1 MHRMTGAEI
10 IVGLLERQGVRA
22 LSGIPGGMNLPL
34 YDALSQSQMIR
45 HILAR
50 HEQGAGFIAQGM
62 ARISGRPEVC
72 LATSGPGA
80 TNILTAVADA
90 KLDSVPM
97 VCITGQVPL
106 GMIGTDA
113 FQEVDT
119 YGMSIPVT
127 KHNFLV
133 RTAAELL
140 EVIPEAFRVAG
151 SGRPGPVLVDVPK
164 DVQNQVIEFEV
175 WPEPGCPDRCPP
187 VDSSD
192 VERAAVMINA
202 AHRPLLY
209 LGGGVIQANASG
221 AATRLAEKAGLP
233 AVMTLMGLG
242 ALSSIHPRSLGMLG
256 MHAARH
262 TNMALEECD
271 LLIAAGVRFDDR
283 ATGKLAH
290 FCPNARIIHIDIDAS
305 EIDKLRRVQVGI
317 VGNVREVFRALLPLV
332 DERPRSPWL
341 ERVEQLRLEYPLA
354 TPGAEDPSTPYG
366 LIRLAASLLDEEAI
380 IATDVGQHQMWT
392 AQAYPHRR
400 PRRWLTS
407 GGLGT
412 MGFGLPA
419 AIGASLAAPGC
430 PVVCFSGD
438 GSIMMNLQELA
449 TAVEEQANV
458 KIIVMNNNTLGLVR
472 QQQDLFYGRRVF
484 ASRFRNRVDFVR
496 IAEGFGMRAYDLG
509 NCTDPAKVLER
520 AFQEPG
526 PCLVH
531 APINASET
539 VYPMVPPGAANRDMI
554 GGEVH
559 ACAKA

>member
-1 MHRMTGAEI
+1 MYRKTGAEI

-80 TNILTAVADA
+80 TNIVTAVADA
-90 KLDSVPM
+90 KLDSVPL

-119 YGMSIPVT
+119 YGMTIPLT

-140 EVIPEAFRVAG
+140 EVVPEAFRIAW
-151 SGRPGPVLVDVPK
+151 SGRPGPVLIDVPK
-164 DVQNQVIEFEV
+164 DVQNQAVEFEA
-175 WPEPGCPDRCPP
+175 WPEPGRPDRCP
-187 VDSSD
+187 D
-192 VERAAVMINA
+192 VNPAELQQAAAMIDA
-202 AHRPLLY
+202 AQRPLFY
-209 LGGGVIQANASG
+209 LGGGVIQANAG
-221 AATRLAEKAGLP
+221 GVATRLAEKAGIP
-233 AVMTLMGLG
+233 VVMTLMGLG
-242 ALSSIHPRSLGMLG
+242 AVPSNHPRALGMLG
-256 MHAARH
+256 MHGARH
-262 TNMALEECD
+262 TNLALEECD

-283 ATGKLAH
+283 ATGRLAQ
-290 FCPNARIIHIDIDAS
+290 FCPNAKIIHIDIDTS
-305 EIDKLRRVQVGI
+305 EIDKLRVAQLGI
-317 VGNVREVFRALLPLV
+317 FGNVREVFRGLLPLV
-332 DERPRSPWL
+332 EEHAQTPWL
-341 ERVEQLRLEYPLA
+341 ERVEALRSAHPMVM
-354 TPGAEDPSTPYG
+354 PGADDPSTPYG

-400 PRRWLTS
+400 PRCWLTS

-419 AIGASLAAPGC
+419 AIGASLAAPGRT
-430 PVVCFSGD
+430 VVSFSGD

-458 KIIVMNNNTLGLVR
+458 KVIVMNNNTLGLVR
-472 QQQDLFYGRRVF
+472 QQQDLFYGQRVF
-484 ASRFRNRVDFVR
+484 ASRFRNKVDFVR
-496 IAEGFGMRAYDLG
+496 IAKGFGMRAHDLAG
-509 NCTDPAKVLER
+509 CANPAELLER

-531 APINASET
+531 APIDAAET

-554 GGEVH
+554 GGEFH
-559 ACAKA
+559 ACTNA

>member
-1 MHRMTGAEI
+1 MHRKTGAEI

-22 LSGIPGGMNLPL
+22 LAGIPGGMNLPL
-34 YDALSQSQMIR
+34 YDALSHSQMIR

-80 TNILTAVADA
+80 TNIITAVADA

-119 YGMSIPVT
+119 YGMTIPIT

-133 RTAAELL
+133 RSAAELL
-140 EVIPEAFRVAG
+140 EVMPEAFRIAW

-164 DVQNQVIEFEV
+164 DVQNQMVEFDA
-175 WPEPGCPDRCPP
+175 WPEPGRPDRAPEF
-187 VDSSD
+187 DHAD
-192 VERAAVMINA
+192 LQRAAAMINA
-202 AHRPLLY
+202 AQRPLFY
-209 LGGGVIQANASG
+209 LGGGAIQANAG
-221 AATRLAEKAGLP
+221 GVATRLAEKAGIP

-242 ALSSIHPRSLGMLG
+242 AIPSSHPRSLGMLG

-262 TNMALEECD
+262 TNLALEECD

-283 ATGKLAH
+283 ATGRLAQ
-290 FCPNARIIHIDIDAS
+290 FCPKAKIIHIDIDLS
-305 EIDKLRRVQVGI
+305 EIDKLRIAQIGI
-317 VGNVREVFRALLPLV
+317 IGNVCDVFRALFPLV
-332 DERPRSPWL
+332 DALPRTEWL
-341 ERVEQLRLEYPLA
+341 ERIEELRRTHPMVM
-354 TPGAEDPSTPYG
+354 PGSDDPSTPYG

-380 IATDVGQHQMWT
+380 ITTDVGQHQMWT

-419 AIGASLAAPGC
+419 AIGASFAAPGRT
-430 PVVCFSGD
+430 VVSFSGD

-449 TAVEEQANV
+449 TAVEEGANV
-458 KIIVMNNNTLGLVR
+458 KVIVMNNNTLGLVR
-472 QQQDLFYGRRVF
+472 QQQDLFYGQRVF

-496 IAEGFGMRAYDLG
+496 IAEGFGMRAYDLAD
-509 NCTDPAKVLER
+509 CADPADLLER
-520 AFQEPG
+520 AFHEPG

-531 APINASET
+531 APIDAAET

-554 GGEVH
+554 GGETH
-559 ACAKA
+559 ACANA

>member
-1 MHRMTGAEI
+1 MHRKTGAEI
-10 IVGLLERQGVRA
+10 IVGLLERQGVRT

-97 VCITGQVPL
+97 VCITGQVPVP
-106 GMIGTDA
+106 MIGTDA

-140 EVIPEAFRVAG
+140 DTIPEAFRIAG

-164 DVQNQVIEFEV
+164 DVQNQTAAFEA
-175 WPEPGCPDRCPP
+175 WPEPGRPDRAPDLNP
-187 VDSSD
+187 TDLQH
-192 VERAAVMINA
+192 AAAMINA
-202 AHRPLLY
+202 AERPLFY
-209 LGGGVIQANASG
+209 LGGGVIQANAGG
-221 AATRLAEKAGLP
+221 AATRLAEKAGIP

-242 ALSSIHPRSLGMLG
+242 AVPSNHPRALGMLG

-283 ATGKLAH
+283 ATGRLAH
-290 FCPNARIIHIDIDAS
+290 FCPGAKVIHIDIDAS
-305 EIDKLRRVQVGI
+305 EIDKLRKVELGI
-317 VGNVREVFRALLPLV
+317 TGNVRDVLRALLPMV
-332 DERPRSPWL
+332 GEQPRTCWL
-341 ERVEQLRLEYPLA
+341 DRIEELRQVHPLA
-354 TPGAEDPSTPYG
+354 MPGANDPATPYG
-366 LIRLAASLLDEEAI
+366 IIRLAAGLLDEEAI

-419 AIGASLAAPGC
+419 AIGASLAAPGR
-430 PVVCFSGD
+430 PVVLFSGD
-438 GSIMMNLQELA
+438 GSIMMNIQELA

-458 KIIVMNNNTLGLVR
+458 KIIVLNNNALGLVR
-472 QQQDLFYGRRVF
+472 QQQNLFYGRRVF
-484 ASRFRNRVDFVR
+484 AAHFRNRVDFVR
-496 IAEGFGMRAYDLG
+496 VAEGFGMRGYDLAG
-509 NCTDPAKVLER
+509 CADPAALLER
-520 AFQEPG
+520 AFLEPG

-531 APINASET
+531 APINADET
-539 VYPMVPPGAANRDMI
+539 VFPMVPPGAANRDMI
-554 GGEVH
+554 GGEIH
-559 ACAKA
+559 ACANA